1 MTMADYENILAYMSR
16 GDEDFTKDGDGYG
29 DDESEDEL
37 ETIKRLGGMQ

>member
-1 MTMADYENILAYMSR
+1 MSR